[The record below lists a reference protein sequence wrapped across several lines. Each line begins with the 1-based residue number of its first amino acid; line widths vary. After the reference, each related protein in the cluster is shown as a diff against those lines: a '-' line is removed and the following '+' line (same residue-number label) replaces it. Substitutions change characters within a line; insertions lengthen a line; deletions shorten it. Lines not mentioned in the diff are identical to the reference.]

1 MLPSDKTTLPETH
14 AQITPAFLSPIL
26 RSAGVLRRASV
37 AAIHVEPLA
46 PDGAGLFN
54 AQLARLCLTYD
65 APEAE
70 APRSLIAKLPT
81 RNTELHHNAAVFQP
95 GARECWFYRQG
106 VARTPLDVPR
116 CYFSAV
122 DATMGESFL
131 LLEDLAPARTGN
143 RMDGASSEEA
153 ELVLRS
159 LARMHAAW
167 WGAEQ
172 ELAHLMDNIVEAQDL
187 VEQLYRRGWPRF
199 LERATFEIPNDVR
212 RFGDHLVGRVAA
224 TEALL
229 DHSPRTL
236 VHGDFR
242 LENMLFGTRLGRP
255 VCWVIDWEDIQF
267 WSGMFD
273 VAWFLGGCLRVE
285 ESDKEEQLVRY
296 YYHVLTQAGVAGYS
310 WAECYRD
317 YRCAMFSGF
326 VQGILMAASLE
337 PSDEAVN
344 RALARVI
351 GERFVVACRRLR
363 LPELMPS

>member
-1 MLPSDKTTLPETH
+1 MLPFDRTILPETH

-26 RSAGVLRRASV
+26 RSAGVLRRAAV
-37 AAIHVEPLA
+37 TAVHVEPLA
-46 PDGAGLFN
+46 PDGASSFN
-54 AQLARLCLTYD
+54 AQLARLRLTYD

-81 RNTELHHNAAVFQP
+81 RNVELQHNAAVFQP

-106 VARTPLDVPR
+106 VARTLVDVPR
-116 CYFSAV
+116 CYFGAV
-122 DATMGESFL
+122 DAVVGESFL

-143 RMDGASSEEA
+143 RMNGVSSEEA
-153 ELVLRS
+153 ELALRS

-167 WGAEQ
+167 WGAER
-172 ELAHLMDNIVEAQDL
+172 ELAHLMDNIAEAQGL
-187 VEQLYRRGWPRF
+187 VEQLYRRSWPRF
-199 LERATFEIPNDVR
+199 LERAAFEIPGDVR
-212 RFGDHLVGRVAA
+212 RFGDCLVGRVAA

-242 LENMLFGTRLGRP
+242 LENMLFGSRHGKP

-285 ESDKEEQLVRY
+285 ESDREEQLARY
-296 YYHVLTQAGVAGYS
+296 YYQVLTSAGVAGYS
-310 WAECYRD
+310 WAQCYHD
-317 YRCAMFSGF
+317 YRCAMFSAF
-326 VQGILMAASLE
+326 VQGILMAAALD
-337 PSDEAVN
+337 PDDATA
-344 RALARVI
+344 RALARAI

-363 LPELMPS
+363 LHELMPS